1 MGTGARSLTLD
12 SAARIALHALFYSEK
27 IFKHARTL
35 TLMRSENLQSSEA
48 KKAKKANRRL
58 LRAVQLVNDSPI
70 STRRKPHVLDAVRTI
85 AARQDPVPIVR
96 AIIDRANRP
105 EVQNRGG
112 YIAQA
117 ILEEAATPQGST

>member
-12 SAARIALHALFYSEK
+12 SAARIARTVSLRKK
-27 IFKHARTL
+27 IFRHARTL
-35 TLMRSENLQSSEA
+35 TLMRSENLQSLEA
-48 KKAKKANRRL
+48 KNAIRRL

-70 STRRKPHVLDAVRTI
+70 SIRRKPHVVDAVRTI
-85 AARQDPVPIVR
+85 ATRQDPVPIVR

-105 EVQNRGG
+105 EVRNPGG

-117 ILEEAATPQGST
+117 ILEEAATPQGSM